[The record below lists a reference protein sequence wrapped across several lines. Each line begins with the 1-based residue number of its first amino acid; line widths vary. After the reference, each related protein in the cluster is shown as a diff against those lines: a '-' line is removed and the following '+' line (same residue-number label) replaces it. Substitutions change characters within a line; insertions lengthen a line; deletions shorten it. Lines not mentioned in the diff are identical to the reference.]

1 MLNTPILAA
10 PQAQEGSALLEGLI
24 AVLIFSLGI
33 LALVGLQAN
42 SMRVV
47 TDSKM
52 RIDASNIAGQRI
64 GAMWA
69 KQGEIDSF
77 GEEDTDIPELP
88 NGKRSTTITGNAK
101 DGYVVTVTVTWSV
114 PGSDEDQEYTTV
126 SQLISNPPSSAP

>member
-1 MLNTPILAA
+1 MLTPSL
-10 PQAQEGSALLEGLI
+10 PHSPRQQDGSALLEGLI

-64 GAMWA
+64 GEMWA
-69 KQGEIDSF
+69 KQGEIKSF
-77 GEEDTDIPELP
+77 EEEDTEVPELP
-88 NGKRSTTITGNAK
+88 DGKRTTVVTGNAT
-101 DGYVVTVTVTWSV
+101 DGYVVTVTLNWKI
-114 PGSDEDQEYTTV
+114 PGSNEVQNYTTV
-126 SQLISNPPSSAP
+126 TQLISNPKP

>member
-1 MLNTPILAA
+1 MLTSSLPHS
-10 PQAQEGSALLEGLI
+10 PRQQGGSALLEGLI

-64 GAMWA
+64 GEMWA
-69 KQGEIDSF
+69 KQGEIKSF
-77 GEEDTDIPELP
+77 EEEDTAVSELP
-88 NGKRSTTITGNAK
+88 DGKRTTTITGNAT
-101 DGYVVTVTVTWSV
+101 DGYVVTVTLSWRI
-114 PGSDEDQEYTTV
+114 PGSDEDQNYTTV
-126 SQLISNPPSSAP
+126 TQLISNPKP